1 MLSGC
6 NIFGYLMN
14 TFSMSATRSNNKKCL
29 VWSLTSQQQQGHA
42 EMGPR
47 FQVSCKRLE
56 AWED

>member
-47 FQVSCKRLE
+47 FQVS
-56 AWED
+56 